1 VKLKLL
7 VLMRSQKED
16 KVTTQNT
23 MAALVQIGYDAYN
36 DHSFDAHWLERA
48 AAPIAEE
55 CEVVDVPSGAIL
67 RGPEGFKQFLLGFS
81 TAFPDSRAEVTH
93 LSTTEDGAVVEFVG
107 RGTHTGPLHT
117 PGGDIPPTGRPFEL
131 HFCDVYTIKKGKIVR
146 HSTYY
151 DALSLLEQLGAFPQG
166 EHSGE

>member
-1 VKLKLL
+1 MTIHSNV
-7 VLMRSQKED
+7 
-16 KVTTQNT
+16 
-23 MAALVQIGYDAYN
+23 AALVQIGYDAYN

-55 CEVVDVPSGAIL
+55 CEVVDIPSGATL
-67 RGPEGFKQFLLGFS
+67 RGPEGLKQFLLGFS
-81 TAFPDSRAEVTH
+81 TALPDSRVEVTN

-117 PGGDIPPTGRPFEL
+117 PSGDIPPTGRFIEV
-131 HFCDVYTIKKGKIVR
+131 HFCDVYKIKDGKIVR

-151 DALSLLEQLGAFPQG
+151 DALSLLQQLGVLPQG
-166 EHSGE
+166 

>member
-1 VKLKLL
+1 MTVPN
-7 VLMRSQKED
+7 
-16 KVTTQNT
+16 TT
-23 MAALVQIGYDAYN
+23 ADLVQIGYDAYN

-48 AAPIAEE
+48 AATIAEE

-67 RGPEGFKQFLLGFS
+67 QGPEGLKQFLLGFS
-81 TAFPDSRAEVTH
+81 SAFPDSRVEITNLA
-93 LSTTEDGAVVEFVG
+93 TTADGAVVEFVG

-131 HFCDVYTIKKGKIVR
+131 HFCDVYTIKHGKIVR

-151 DALSLLEQLGAFPQG
+151 DSPGLLQQLGVIPQQ
-166 EHSGE
+166 E

>member
-1 VKLKLL
+1 MTV
-7 VLMRSQKED
+7 
-16 KVTTQNT
+16 QNG

-55 CEVVDVPSGAIL
+55 CEVVDIPTGTTL

-81 TAFPDSRAEVTH
+81 TALPDSRVEVTN

-117 PGGDIPPTGRPFEL
+117 PSGDIPPTGRFIEV
-131 HFCDVYTIKKGKIVR
+131 HFCDVYKIKDGKIVR

-151 DALSLLEQLGAFPQG
+151 DALSLLQQLGVLPQG
-166 EHSGE
+166 

>member
-1 VKLKLL
+1 MTVP
-7 VLMRSQKED
+7 
-16 KVTTQNT
+16 NT
-23 MAALVQIGYDAYN
+23 MDLVQIGYDAYN

-67 RGPEGFKQFLLGFS
+67 RGPEGLKQFLLGFS
-81 TAFPDSRAEVTH
+81 SAFPDSRVEITNLA
-93 LSTTEDGAVVEFVG
+93 TTADGAVVEFVG

-131 HFCDVYTIKKGKIVR
+131 HFCDVYAIKQGKIVR

-151 DALSLLEQLGAFPQG
+151 DALGLLQQLGVIPQ
-166 EHSGE
+166 EE